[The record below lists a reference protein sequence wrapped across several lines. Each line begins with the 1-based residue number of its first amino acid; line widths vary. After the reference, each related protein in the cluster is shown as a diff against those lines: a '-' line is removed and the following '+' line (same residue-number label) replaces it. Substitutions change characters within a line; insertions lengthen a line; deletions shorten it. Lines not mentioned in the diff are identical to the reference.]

1 MLVLI
6 IAPLICKVLYD
17 VKIVNSQL
25 YLSFSS
31 QAFINIS
38 PPFLNQSPPINN
50 TLGLGGVNLGK
61 MKISQDDYARRA
73 QSAKSSKKGKYGVT
87 VPIPFKGNLMNDK

>member
-1 MLVLI
+1 
-6 IAPLICKVLYD
+6 
-17 VKIVNSQL
+17 
-25 YLSFSS
+25 
-31 QAFINIS
+31 
-38 PPFLNQSPPINN
+38 
-50 TLGLGGVNLGK
+50 

>member
-1 MLVLI
+1 M
-6 IAPLICKVLYD
+6 KRRTEDDEGQDFDEYD
-17 VKIVNSQL
+17 DEDEDDLDRAQDDEDQYEGEGRSTRAE
-25 YLSFSS
+25 SES
-31 QAFINIS
+31 
-38 PPFLNQSPPINN
+38 
-50 TLGLGGVNLGK
+50 GVNLGK